1 MIPGGGITTGAV
13 VVLALLTWSYARGGH
28 AVQVSGRTLPVE
40 TTRHAAAVLAVSAS
54 VIIIATWLV
63 LITNPATLDQALFE
77 VVSAFATTGLSLDF
91 TGQLNSIGLVI
102 IMVMMFW
109 GRLGTL
115 ALILALARQRP
126 PSALGYPE
134 EEVLIG

>member
-1 MIPGGGITTGAV
+1 M
-13 VVLALLTWSYARGGH
+13 
-28 AVQVSGRTLPVE
+28 SGRTLPVE
-40 TTRHAAAVLAVSAS
+40 TTRRAAAVLALSVS

-63 LITNPATLDQALFE
+63 LITNPTTLSQALFE
-77 VVSAFATTGLSLDF
+77 VVSAFGTTGLSLGF

-126 PSALGYPE
+126 PSALSYPE